1 MSLKQLFSIFS
12 KNTSSVITEEKVIP
26 MNTRNMEP
34 KKINSKGLELVKHF
48 EGWYPVA
55 YKCPAGVW
63 TIGYGHTKTARPG
76 MRITEAQGDELLKMD
91 MAESE
96 NFVQRYVKV
105 PLNQDEFDALVAFT
119 FNVGGGALQKST
131 LLSLLN
137 QGNYDAV
144 PAQLDRWNKAGG
156 KVLPGLVRRRRAE
169 GKLFSS
175 GVLDFS

>member
-1 MSLKQLFSIFS
+1 MSLTERLTKILDDSIAPKGVVTMS
-12 KNTSSVITEEKVIP
+12 QRTTGN
-26 MNTRNMEP
+26 
-34 KKINSKGLELVKHF
+34 KKISDQGLELVKHF

-76 MRITEAQGDELLKMD
+76 MRITEKQGDDLLRMD
-91 MAESE
+91 MEESE
-96 NFVQRYVKV
+96 GFVNRFVKV
-105 PLNQDEFDALVAFT
+105 PLSQNEFDALVAFT

-137 QGNYDAV
+137 QSNYSAV

-156 KVLPGLVRRRRAE
+156 KVLTGLVRRRRAE
-169 GKLFSS
+169 GKLFSQ
-175 GVLDFS
+175 GVLDFN